1 MLRPGSPGVPWD
13 VVLFDLD
20 GTLTDPHVGIT
31 RCLAHALDSV
41 GQPVEDPNSLR
52 VFIGPPLIEG
62 FAEMGVPHNRIE
74 DAIAAYRDRFT
85 KVGMFEN
92 ALIDG
97 IFPVLLTLLAQGTR
111 LAVATSKPE
120 PFAEKILEHFDIN
133 ELFEVIAGA
142 TLDNRRRHKEDVIEH
157 ALNALDHP
165 TAQSVIMVGDRE
177 HDVYGA
183 RAHGIESIGVLW
195 GFGSRGE
202 LLDAN
207 AEHIV
212 ATIDELALL
221 LAPPHAVHRPAD
233 AITSSSYRPADGSP
247 SQPCHGVRT
256 SRRPLGAG
264 YAAFR
269 LPNYKSRFA
278 GHPYAPCHLALQAS
292 RVRSSRRLPSRSRK

>member
-142 TLDNRRRHKEDVIEH
+142 TLDNRRRHKEDVIAH
-157 ALNALDHP
+157 ALDALDHP

-221 LAPPHAVHRPAD
+221 LAPPPRGTPTRRRDHIKLVP
-233 AITSSSYRPADGSP
+233 P
-247 SQPCHGVRT
+247 S
-256 SRRPLGAG
+256 
-264 YAAFR
+264 
-269 LPNYKSRFA
+269 
-278 GHPYAPCHLALQAS
+278 
-292 RVRSSRRLPSRSRK
+292 